1 MGTSQGPVDPM
12 IDNPL
17 ADDRARSYGVG
28 HAGTRNVSGSTRTDG
43 VRGENSDEIR
53 EDIADTRDRMDET
66 LDELGNRLSP
76 KRLIDEAMHL
86 FSGPT
91 ARNTASRAG
100 DTAVE
105 FTENLGRVV
114 RDNPVP
120 TLLIGAG
127 LAWLAFGGSSS
138 DSRASSRSEPP
149 RRRKATREPRYEDF
163 YEDDYGPDIPY
174 GTLAYAEFEDEMYYD
189 DPFARGEFVE
199 DEDVWDI
206 DDYRE
211 TMSGGTGA
219 TARRATMDE
228 NATEEESEGIV
239 SKVAGAASSAGH
251 AVSDAAASVAGKV
264 KDAASATASAV
275 SSAASQAKSGVV
287 HAEEAVADRA
297 RRAMRSG
304 RRTGASAYRYGG
316 QARRSVSRGL
326 AHQGEHAMDLY
337 QYAARRYSAASEA
350 YPLAVGMGCMALGM
364 LSGLLAPRTRYEDDL
379 MGDASDEL
387 KDDMR
392 ETGEQV
398 MERGKRAV
406 SGAISEAEQSAE
418 EHGLTGSSL
427 LERGERVAAKVV
439 SAASDALK
447 QEHLTPKELAQDAKA
462 VGKDAADKLRAEAGE
477 MAEDAKT
484 QVGKADP
491 DLKRSVDKQSASGST
506 GTSANTGNTGAMGT
520 SVKTPSGK
528 PAEANPVAPIKTQ
541 ACETPASKAGESK
554 SNESTGVPGRSNP
567 NAPRSIDRMNE

>member
-17 ADDRARSYGVG
+17 ADERARSYGVG
-28 HAGTRNVSGSTRTDG
+28 HAGTRNVSGDTRAAS
-43 VRGENSDEIR
+43 VKGENSDEIR
-53 EDIADTRDRMDET
+53 EDIAVTRDRMDET

-114 RDNPVP
+114 SRNPVP

-138 DSRASSRSEPP
+138 DSRASMRSEPL
-149 RRRKATREPRYEDF
+149 RRRKPTREPRYEDF
-163 YEDDYGPDIPY
+163 AEEDYGPDIPY

-189 DPFARGEFVE
+189 DPYAPGEFVE

-219 TARRATMDE
+219 TARRATSTSDE
-228 NATEEESEGIV
+228 YSTGEESEGIV
-239 SKVAGAASSAGH
+239 SKVTDAASAAGH
-251 AVSDAAASVAGKV
+251 AVSDAAANVAGKV
-264 KDAASATASAV
+264 KDAASAAASAV
-275 SSAASQAKSGVV
+275 SSTASQAKSGVM
-287 HAEEAVADRA
+287 HAEEVVADRA

-316 QARRSVSRGL
+316 KAGRSMSRGL
-326 AHQGEHAMDLY
+326 AHQGENAMDLY
-337 QYAARRYSAASEA
+337 HYAARRYSAASEA
-350 YPLAVGMGCMALGM
+350 YPLAMGMGCMALGM

-387 KDDMR
+387 KHDMR
-392 ETGEQV
+392 ETGEEV

-406 SGAISEAEQSAE
+406 SGAISEAEHSAE

-447 QEHLTPKELAQDAKA
+447 QEHLTPKELAGEAKA
-462 VGKDAADKLRAEAGE
+462 VGKDAADKLRSEAGE
-477 MAEDAKT
+477 MAQDAKN
-484 QVGKADP
+484 QVGKVDP
-491 DLKRSVDKQSASGST
+491 DVTRSVDKQDASGSPGST
-506 GTSANTGNTGAMGT
+506 T
-520 SVKTPSGK
+520 KRPSGK

-541 ACETPASKAGESK
+541 ACETPEANAGA
-554 SNESTGVPGRSNP
+554 STGVPGRSNP